1 MGLQQERVEAVA
13 AVMAEVRAIEAAD
26 GVTTASVAKM
36 QAALVPLTTRT
47 GLFSEADFPNPPE
60 GQPARLYLLSE
71 DADGRFPIYL
81 ACANPGGAVR
91 PHNHGT
97 WAVVAGVSGL
107 EENTYYDR
115 ATGGAAPGPA
125 TLTQREV
132 VQVCPGESTGM
143 LPDAVHSV
151 ATPGDVPRRHFH
163 MYGLSLERLP
173 KRLAWD
179 TAAGT
184 CAYMEINPKIVRPD

>member
-1 MGLQQERVEAVA
+1 MSIQEERDAAVA

-26 GVTTASVAKM
+26 GVTRTSVDRM
-36 QAALVPLTTRT
+36 QAALIPLTRQAE
-47 GLFSEADFPNPPE
+47 LFSEAEFPNPPE

-81 ACANPGGAVR
+81 TCANPGGAVR

-97 WAVVAGVSGL
+97 WAVVAGVSGV
-107 EENTYYDR
+107 EENAYYDR
-115 ATGGAAPGPA
+115 ASGGKAPGPS
-125 TLTQREV
+125 TLKQREV
-132 VQVCPGESTGM
+132 VQVGPGESTGM
-143 LPDAVHSV
+143 LPDDVHSV
-151 ATPGDVPRRHFH
+151 ATPGTVPRRHFH

-179 TAAGT
+179 MDKGE
-184 CAYMEINPKIVRPD
+184 CAYMEINPKIIRPD